1 MKTTKTLVALA
12 VASCALLVGCEGD
25 DGSQGIAGP
34 TGPVGPTGP
43 GGADGSNGVT
53 SISLS
58 LVGRYESG
66 VFDEGASEIVAFDPT
81 TSQLFQVNAVSGD
94 VDVVDISAPSAPV
107 LADSIDVAGEIAA
120 NTTITTVLG
129 SVNSVAVSGGNVYA
143 AIAADAVD
151 ENGFVAAFQASDLS
165 FLGATEVGVLPDSVA
180 ASPDGNFLVVA
191 NEGEPSDDYTVD
203 PEGSISV
210 INIAPFSPAV
220 VIPAATFTDFNVG
233 GSRAAE
239 LSADV
244 RVFGPGATVAQ
255 DLEPE
260 YVAFAPDSSLAFVS
274 LQENN
279 AVAVVDYMAAQPT
292 VVSILPLG
300 TKDHSIIG
308 NELDA
313 SDRDGGINIQN
324 WPVKGFYMPDTIA
337 TYEFQGE
344 TLIVTANE
352 GDTRDYD
359 GFSEEERMGDLTLDP
374 TVFPDAATLQ
384 ADENLGR
391 LLTTTA
397 DGDTDGDGDVDELF
411 SIGARSFTIWDT
423 NGTVLF
429 DSGNDFERITAQR
442 LPNNFNADNDE
453 NDADT
458 RSDAKGPEPEALAI
472 GSIGGATF
480 AFIGLERVSGV
491 MVYNISNP
499 QSPRFVEYVIDRDF
513 SEEPSLGDNNGD
525 GIDESN
531 SAAGDIGPE
540 SIIFVPSA
548 DSPNGVDLL
557 IVGNEVSGSTAIY
570 QISVV
575 QE

>member
-1 MKTTKTLVALA
+1 MRMMRVMA
-12 VASCALLVGCEGD
+12 VAALMACVLLAGCEGD
-25 DGSQGIAGP
+25 DGAQGA
-34 TGPVGPTGP
+34 VGPEGP
-43 GGADGSNGVT
+43 MGPIGEDGNNGVT
-53 SISLS
+53 SITLN

-66 VFDEGASEIVAFDPT
+66 LFDEGASEIVAYDPT
-81 TSQLFQVNAVSGD
+81 TNQLFQVNAASGQ

-107 LADSIDVAGEIAA
+107 LAGSIDVAAEIAA
-120 NTTITTVLG
+120 NTTVTRALG
-129 SVNSVAVSGGNVYA
+129 SVNSVAVSGANVYA
-143 AIAADAVD
+143 AIEADAVD
-151 ENGFVAAFQASDLS
+151 ENGYVASFQTSDLS
-165 FLGATEVGVLPDSVA
+165 FMGATEVGVLPDSVA
-180 ASPDGNFLVVA
+180 ASPDGNVLVVA

-210 INIAPFSPAV
+210 INIADFSTAV
-220 VIPAATFTDFNVG
+220 VIPPATFTDFNAG
-233 GSRAAE
+233 GARADE
-239 LSADV
+239 LSPDV
-244 RVFGPGATVAQ
+244 RIYGPGATVAQ

-260 YVAFAPDSSLAFVS
+260 FVAFAPDSSVAYVS

-279 AVAVVDYMAAQPT
+279 AIAVVDFDRVDPT
-292 VVSILPLG
+292 VVAILPLG

-313 SDRDGGINIQN
+313 SDRDGGINIRN

-359 GFSEEERMGDLTLDP
+359 GFSEELRMDDLTLDP
-374 TVFPDAATLQ
+374 TGFPDAATLQ
-384 ADENLGR
+384 SDENLGR
-391 LLTTTA
+391 LLTTSA
-397 DGDTDGDGDVDELF
+397 NGDTDGDGDVDELF

-472 GSIGGATF
+472 GTIGGATF
-480 AFIGLERVSGV
+480 AFIGLERVGGL

-499 QSPRFVEYVIDRDF
+499 QSARFVEYVIDRDF
-513 SEEPSLGDNNGD
+513 SEEPSLGDTDGD

-531 SAAGDIGPE
+531 PAAGDLGPE
-540 SIIFVPSA
+540 SIIFVPAA
-548 DSPNGVDLL
+548 DSPNGEDLL
-557 IVGNEVSGSTAIY
+557 IVGNEVSGTTAIY